1 MGCNCKNVKKLENKL
16 INDNGNIKEKNG
28 VLRIFNKVSL
38 AFKQVLMKL
47 FIILLF
53 IVLTPIVM
61 LVLIIT
67 FIFKNQAFFPING
80 KIVKSLS
87 KLDNI

>member
-38 AFKQVLMKL
+38 VFKQVLMKL

-61 LVLIIT
+61 FVLIIT
-67 FIFKNQAFFPING
+67 FIFKNQAYFPMNG
-80 KIVKSLS
+80 KIVKSL
-87 KLDNI
+87 

>member
-1 MGCNCKNVKKLENKL
+1 MGCNSKNIKKLENKL
-16 INDNGNIKEKNG
+16 VNDNNNVKEKNG
-28 VLRIFNKVSL
+28 VLRIFNKVAL

-47 FIILLF
+47 FVVLLF

-61 LVLIIT
+61 IVLIIT
-67 FIFKNQAFFPING
+67 FILKNQAFFPING

>member
-38 AFKQVLMKL
+38 VFKQVLMKL

-61 LVLIIT
+61 FVLIIT
-67 FIFKNQAFFPING
+67 FIFKNQAYFPMNG
-80 KIVKSLS
+80 KRVLQTF
-87 KLDNI
+87 

>member
-28 VLRIFNKVSL
+28 VLRIFDKVTL
-38 AFKQVLMKL
+38 AFKHVLIKL
-47 FIILLF
+47 LVILLF
-53 IVLTPIVM
+53 IVLTPVVM
-61 LVLIIT
+61 IVLITT
-67 FIFKNQAFFPING
+67 FIFKNQAFFPMNG

>member
-47 FIILLF
+47 FVILLF
-53 IVLTPIVM
+53 IVFTPIVM
-61 LVLIIT
+61 FVLIIT
-67 FIFKNQAFFPING
+67 FIFKNQAYFPMNG
-80 KIVKSLS
+80 KLIS
-87 KLDNI
+87 KIQNLQK

>member
-53 IVLTPIVM
+53 IVLTPI
-61 LVLIIT
+61 
-67 FIFKNQAFFPING
+67 
-80 KIVKSLS
+80 S
-87 KLDNI
+87 

>member
-61 LVLIIT
+61 FVLIIT
-67 FIFKNQAFFPING
+67 FIFKNQAYFPMNG
-80 KIVKSLS
+80 KIVKSSS